1 MSRTV
6 TSYSSFVFDT
16 QIKIWDQTDVQG
28 VTNIVRKIAD
38 RYQFDG
44 FCLAINRQE
53 LNDISRFIR
62 LHDWPEAW
70 IEEYQELGL
79 HQKDPHPHLVRERQS
94 PYLWDHNSF
103 GTNTDASFVLDVAAQ
118 YGLRAGLIVPL
129 RLSSGTHALSLHSR
143 ETSLSH
149 SLAEVMELN
158 LLATTVADRYLEIV
172 ASGATPAT
180 ERSEKLDGLSAIQKE
195 ILRWVA
201 IGKTNWEVATILNL
215 PKRTVDYHV
224 SAILKKL
231 GVASRLQAANVFSR
245 LQI

>member
-44 FCLAINRQE
+44 FCLAIDRQE

-62 LHDWPEAW
+62 LHDCPEAW

-103 GTNTDASFVLDVAAQ
+103 GTDTDASFVLDVAAQ

-143 ETSLSH
+143 ETTLSH

-195 ILRWVA
+195 ILQWMA
-201 IGKTNWEVATILNL
+201 IGKTNWEIATILSI

-224 SAILKKL
+224 SCILKKL
-231 GVASRLQAANVFSR
+231 DVASRLQAVNAFSR
-245 LQI
+245 HQI